1 MASQGKAQLSHKLK
15 KVQREM
21 IGVVKVKRRLS
32 FEDGR
37 GSTSVSVEVHKK
49 VLEEAEEKIKRKRL
63 DYEVLK
69 EPKAE
74 MEKRYIPKIEELDKK
89 L

>member
-21 IGVVKVKRRLS
+21 DGVVKAKKRPR

-37 GSTSVSVEVHKK
+37 GSRFVSVEVHKK
-49 VLEEAEEKIKRKRL
+49 VLEKDEEKIK
-63 DYEVLK
+63 
-69 EPKAE
+69 
-74 MEKRYIPKIEELDKK
+74 
-89 L
+89 